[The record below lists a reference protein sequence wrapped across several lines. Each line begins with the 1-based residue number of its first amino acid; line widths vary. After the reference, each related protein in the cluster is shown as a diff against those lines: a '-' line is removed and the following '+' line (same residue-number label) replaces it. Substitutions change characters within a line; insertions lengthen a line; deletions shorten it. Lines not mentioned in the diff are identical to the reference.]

1 MAGTDLLVKLNYAQD
16 EGCGKAPYYYTKPPT
31 GAQQEASGR
40 EEQSVGKTVE
50 IETTVRDG
58 RNQQHSLDKNS
69 FELVEQETALST
81 KDFFDDHEKVKNV
94 YYPEIAE
101 LIKEKTGA
109 AYVMMF
115 HHQVRAKKNNATA
128 ETGTVSSIQPYAYGV
143 HSDSHPKSARDLFKM
158 IAGGLDK
165 KFHKGRFLY
174 INAWRN
180 ITDTPIGNDH
190 LAVLDETSIVKP
202 DDYIVSEFHDNSY
215 SLQQYRL
222 LDVNSGQHKWF
233 YYSEMKKNEVI
244 LFKQFD
250 SDTTLSGRLCFHTAF
265 NNPKAQEC
273 PERQS
278 VEARG
283 IAFFPDH
290 EPNSCPDMTQAEEA
304 AEGEELQIP
313 SAGDAN
319 RVKSKKLFD
328 FKLEG
333 IYDEEI
339 FADIQKNKAMAN
351 NGVRMLN
358 DAAKVADDGTTAA
371 TLMRGFMPYIAQKF
385 QTKFY
390 NEKIE
395 ICTHEEFKVPKEYG
409 NDFEVPVIVHRP
421 KSITGKSAAI
431 IYAHGGV
438 VIAGTAEQFKPHCS
452 AMAVNT
458 GVTVFNVDYRLAPE
472 AKCPD
477 NIKDMYAALKHVI
490 KNADKFN
497 IDAEKI
503 AIMGENGG
511 GYICCGLEVML
522 AQNGESNLVKLA
534 IVSLAMVDDYSFGDA
549 SLMTQEESKNAAFQ
563 KAIWRAIAVD
573 LKAQAQDPLLYP
585 AKASNTLLAKFPPT
599 VILEVEFDIYITET
613 TRLARRL
620 RAAGRL
626 LELVVQPGLG
636 HGQGMG
642 TEFAKFH
649 ESTDIFKKIVAGYLL
664 D

>member
-1 MAGTDLLVKLNYAQD
+1 
-16 EGCGKAPYYYTKPPT
+16 
-31 GAQQEASGR
+31 
-40 EEQSVGKTVE
+40 
-50 IETTVRDG
+50 
-58 RNQQHSLDKNS
+58 
-69 FELVEQETALST
+69 
-81 KDFFDDHEKVKNV
+81 
-94 YYPEIAE
+94 
-101 LIKEKTGA
+101 
-109 AYVMMF
+109 MF

-128 ETGTVSSIQPYAYGV
+128 ETGTVSSIQPYAYVV

-190 LAVLDETSIVKP
+190 LAVLDETSVVKP

-215 SLQQYRL
+215 SL

-358 DAAKVADDGTTAA
+358 DAAKV
-371 TLMRGFMPYIAQKF
+371 
-385 QTKFY
+385 
-390 NEKIE
+390 
-395 ICTHEEFKVPKEYG
+395 
-409 NDFEVPVIVHRP
+409 
-421 KSITGKSAAI
+421 
-431 IYAHGGV
+431 
-438 VIAGTAEQFKPHCS
+438 
-452 AMAVNT
+452 
-458 GVTVFNVDYRLAPE
+458 
-472 AKCPD
+472 
-477 NIKDMYAALKHVI
+477 
-490 KNADKFN
+490 
-497 IDAEKI
+497 
-503 AIMGENGG
+503 
-511 GYICCGLEVML
+511 
-522 AQNGESNLVKLA
+522 
-534 IVSLAMVDDYSFGDA
+534 
-549 SLMTQEESKNAAFQ
+549 
-563 KAIWRAIAVD
+563 
-573 LKAQAQDPLLYP
+573 
-585 AKASNTLLAKFPPT
+585 
-599 VILEVEFDIYITET
+599 
-613 TRLARRL
+613 
-620 RAAGRL
+620 
-626 LELVVQPGLG
+626 
-636 HGQGMG
+636 
-642 TEFAKFH
+642 
-649 ESTDIFKKIVAGYLL
+649 
-664 D
+664 